1 LIYSLLKKMED
12 IQKCIQALRDTYEEK
27 KKVVPWQEILSLFS
41 AVETLRSYD
50 KDSNRKETRVK
61 RVNNASN
68 ASEILLTKLNKI
80 EEALR
85 RIDF

>member
-1 LIYSLLKKMED
+1 MED

-27 KKVVPWQEILSLFS
+27 KKAVPWQEILPLLS

-50 KDSNRKETRVK
+50 EGSNRKKTRVK
-61 RVNNASN
+61 RVNNALN
-68 ASEILLTKLNKI
+68 ASETLLIRLNKV

-85 RIDF
+85 RIGL